1 MAIYPHWGV
10 RDIDV
15 RRRRVY
21 GGCDRPTL
29 RGDRTVVRINRERL
43 WADLMRLKE
52 IGGYDDD
59 ATGLRGVRR
68 LALTDEDA
76 EARRLVVSW
85 MREAGL
91 AVRVDRIGNVYAER
105 AGTEPSLPC
114 VLMGSHID
122 TVATGG
128 AFDGTLGVLGGIEV
142 MRSLNEA
149 GIRTRRPIEVGF
161 FTEEEGVRFGTDM
174 LGSAV
179 TAGRL
184 TLEYAHNLTDATGA
198 TVQGELV
205 RIGFDGPTPEIRPI
219 PHAYIECHIEQGPIL
234 AEAGV
239 DVGIVTGVQA
249 ISWQRLTV
257 RGEAAH
263 AGTTPIAARHD
274 AGLAAAEVVVE
285 VRRMCDSGH
294 FGQLRGTVG
303 NFAVRPAQTNVIPAE
318 AVLTVDLRNP
328 DDALMTKA
336 EKHLAGFVDDLR
348 RRHGVTATW
357 ERMAKTAMVPF
368 HESIQEV
375 IAASA
380 DRLGLRYVRAMSGAG
395 HDAQEIAATCPTAMV
410 FVAGE
415 YGGISHT
422 PASTPAPTPAATAST
437 SSPTP
442 SSPSPS
448 RSPREGRSPK

>member
-1 MAIYPHWGV
+1 VTAPLLRID
-10 RDIDV
+10 RD
-15 RRRRVY
+15 
-21 GGCDRPTL
+21 
-29 RGDRTVVRINRERL
+29 RL
-43 WADLMRLKE
+43 WANLMQLKE
-52 IGGYDDD
+52 IGGYDD
-59 ATGLRGVRR
+59 APTGLRGVRR

-105 AGTEPSLPC
+105 AGADPSLPC

-142 MRSLNEA
+142 LRTLDDA

-184 TLEYAHNLTDATGA
+184 SLEYAHNLTDAGGA
-198 TVQGELV
+198 RVEDELV
-205 RIGFDGPTPEIRPI
+205 RIGFDGDTPEIRPV

-234 AEAGV
+234 ATAGV
-239 DVGIVTGVQA
+239 DIGIVTGVQA
-249 ISWQRLTV
+249 ISWQRLTLD
-257 RGEAAH
+257 GAAGH
-263 AGTTPIAARHD
+263 AGTTPIEARQD

-285 VRRMCDSGH
+285 IRRMCDRGR

-303 NFAVRPAQTNVIPAE
+303 NLALQPAQTNVIPSG

-328 DDALMTKA
+328 DDDLMTAA
-336 EKHLAGFVDDLR
+336 EKHLAAFVDDLQ
-348 RRHGVTATW
+348 RRHGVTAAW

-368 HESIQEV
+368 HGSIQDV

-380 DRLGLRYVRAMSGAG
+380 ERLGLPYVRAMSGAG

-415 YGGISHT
+415 HGGVSHT
-422 PASTPAPTPAATAST
+422 PREY
-437 SSPTP
+437 
-442 SSPSPS
+442 S
-448 RSPREGRSPK
+448 RPEACGNGIDVLANAVLALAEPLA